1 MMKRLSVLVAAL
13 VVLAIADAQPGFSQ
27 TSDELKALRRD
38 IESLREGQ
46 TAIQKQLQEIQT
58 LLRAGRPASPT
69 PETPPAVLDLDAAPF
84 KGDKNA
90 RVTLVEFAD
99 YQCPFCVRFARD
111 TFPEIEREYIK
122 TGRIKYVFRDFPI
135 EAIHPGVSKAH
146 EAAHCAGDQAKYWEM
161 HDRLLA
167 NPKAQQATDL
177 VDHAKALALE
187 TPRFEQCLSTGGHTA
202 KVRRGLSDGQQA
214 GARGTPTFFLGLT
227 EPNSSKITT
236 SRMLVGAQPYAAF
249 KQAIE
254 SLLAESPHAAGATNQ
269 KQ

>member
-13 VVLAIADAQPGFSQ
+13 VTLALADAQAGFSQ
-27 TSDELKALRRD
+27 TSDELKALRKD

-46 TAIQKQLQEIQT
+46 TTIQKQLQEIQT
-58 LLRAGRPASPT
+58 LLRSGRPASPT
-69 PETPPAVLDLDAAPF
+69 PEAQNVVLSVDAAPF

-99 YQCPFCVRFARD
+99 YQGPFCARYAGD
-111 TFPEIEREYIK
+111 TLPEIDKEYIK
-122 TGRIKYVFRDFPI
+122 TGKVKYVFRDFPI
-135 EAIHPGVSKAH
+135 ESIHPGVSKAH

-167 NPKAQQATDL
+167 SPKAQRAADL
-177 VDHAKALALE
+177 LDHAKALALE
-187 TPRFEQCLSTGGHTA
+187 MPKFEQCLNTGRHAA
-202 KVRRGLSDGQQA
+202 KVREDLLDGQRA

-227 EPNSSKITT
+227 EPNSAKIKT
-236 SRMLVGAQPYAAF
+236 SRMLVGAQAYAAF

-254 SLLAESPHAAGATNQ
+254 SLLSESPHAGGATDQ

>member
-1 MMKRLSVLVAAL
+1 MMKRLFVLVAAL
-13 VVLAIADAQPGFSQ
+13 VLAIADAQPAFSQ
-27 TSDELKALRRD
+27 ASDELKALRRD
-38 IESLREGQ
+38 MESLREGQ

-58 LLRAGRPASPT
+58 LLRGGRPASPT
-69 PETPPAVLDLDAAPF
+69 PESPSAVLDLDGAPF
-84 KGDKNA
+84 KGDKSA

-99 YQCPFCVRFARD
+99 YQCPFCVRYARD

-122 TGRIKYVFRDFPI
+122 TGRLKYVFRDFPI
-135 EAIHPGVSKAH
+135 ETIHPGVSKAH

-167 NPKAQQATDL
+167 NPKAQQVTDL

-187 TPRFEQCLSTGGHTA
+187 MPSFEQCLSTGGHTA
-202 KVRRGLSDGQQA
+202 RVRRGLSDGQQA

-227 EPNSSKITT
+227 EANSSKITT

-254 SLLAESPHAAGATNQ
+254 SLLAESPHAAGATHQ